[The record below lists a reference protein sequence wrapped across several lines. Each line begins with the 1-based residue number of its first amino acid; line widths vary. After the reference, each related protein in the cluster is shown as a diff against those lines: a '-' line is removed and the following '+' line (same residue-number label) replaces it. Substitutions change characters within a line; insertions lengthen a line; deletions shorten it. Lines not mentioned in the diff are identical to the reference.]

1 MPIHLLRRL
10 GIVAGTA
17 ALLLAALPAGAAG
30 LPGAPPAPAP
40 VASAGIKYS
49 EAELR
54 LIHEEAV
61 ATGGATYS
69 FYILGSDDRN
79 VIQDAWRNLE
89 AGRAKGASMKTLFN
103 AELRQQQAFALPLA
117 VREHLRPLA
126 KGEHSAVFQLD
137 KRNWALVE
145 LDSADATTAVPIFEA
160 LRAALPKLVTSG
172 AMPDPRE
179 LAGNPALVQRS
190 LMNKVTTTAE
200 FDRLPPGFDVDMPL
214 SNGITMLQRALARD
228 DAAMVTAILTR
239 AANANLCPLRACPL
253 QIALRSKAN
262 APAYVAALL
271 AAGARPDQVPVPG
284 DETALVRATA
294 NGDLESVRRLLQGG
308 ADRNGADSPR
318 TPLSIAALNGN
329 RDIGQLLLDKGADPL
344 FRKPATDGGFNTPVI
359 YAIASEKPEMV
370 AWLRAAARKQA
381 SSRKGARWNY
391 WIEQDGEKVPL
402 KGGRYHL
409 KRKPFAVMVQLPAG
423 SELRLEAST
432 SPRLFD
438 EHKAADLRAPL
449 YRLDRLHNE
458 LHDGSARSLLVSDYA
473 ARKAD
478 PGRHGGIQAWAWGEG
493 RKDFQRVEKTAQGT
507 ALVRE
512 ISALVIDDSN
522 GKTEVPIEKTR
533 VREVSLLAGTALDY
547 GSGISDYANARK
559 LRLVFDR

>member
-1 MPIHLLRRL
+1 MPIHFLRRL
-10 GIVAGTA
+10 GFVAGTG
-17 ALLLAALPAGAAG
+17 ALLLAALPAGAAT

-40 VASAGIKYS
+40 AASTGVKYS

-103 AELRQQQAFALPLA
+103 AELRQQQSFALPLA
-117 VREHLRPLA
+117 VREHLRPLS
-126 KGEHSAVFQLD
+126 KGEHSAMFQLD

-145 LDSADATTAVPIFEA
+145 LDSVDATTPVPIFEA

-172 AMPDPRE
+172 AIPDPRE
-179 LAGNPALVQRS
+179 LAGNPTLVQRS

-200 FDRLPPGFDVDMPL
+200 FDRLPPGFDIDMPL
-214 SNGITMLQRALARD
+214 SSGITMLQRALARD

-239 AANANLCPLRACPL
+239 AANANLCLLRACPL
-253 QIALRSKAN
+253 QIALRSKTN
-262 APAYVAALL
+262 APSYVAALL

-284 DETALVRATA
+284 DETALVRAAA

-308 ADRNGADSPR
+308 ADRNGADGPR
-318 TPLSIAALNGN
+318 TPLGIAAATGN
-329 RDIGQLLLDKGADPL
+329 REIGQLLLDKGADPL

-359 YAIASEKPEMV
+359 YAIASQKPEMV

-381 SSRKGARWNY
+381 SSRKGARWSY
-391 WIEQDGEKVPL
+391 WIEQEGEKVPL

-409 KRKPFAVMVQLPAG
+409 KRKPFSVMVQLPAG

-438 EHKAADLRAPL
+438 EHKATDLQAPL
-449 YRLDRLHNE
+449 FRLDRLHNE

-478 PGRHGGIQAWAWGEG
+478 PARHGGIQAWGWGEG
-493 RKDFQRVEKTAQGT
+493 RKDFQRAEKTGQGT
-507 ALVRE
+507 TLVRE
-512 ISALVIDDSN
+512 INALVIDDSN

-533 VREVSLLAGTALDY
+533 VREVSLLAGTPIDY
-547 GSGISDYANARK
+547 GSGIGDYANARK